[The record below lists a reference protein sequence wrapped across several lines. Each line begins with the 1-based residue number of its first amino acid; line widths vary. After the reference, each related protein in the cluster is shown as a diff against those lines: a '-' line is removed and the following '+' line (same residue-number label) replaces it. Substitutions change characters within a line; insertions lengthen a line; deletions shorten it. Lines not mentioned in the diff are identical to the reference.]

1 MKCFALAAI
10 VASTSALDAASQ
22 FASFKTTYGKT
33 YATAAEETTRF
44 ANFQATLAS
53 IAKLNA
59 MGGAEFAINKF
70 SDLSPAEF
78 KARYLRYTPTAAARV
93 APVADFH
100 TEASLNATATDW
112 RDTPGAVSAVKD
124 QGQCGSCWA
133 YSATEQIE
141 SNYALAGN
149 SPLVLSPQQIISC
162 DKTDDGCN
170 GGNTETAYDYVKKAG
185 GISLEKKYPDT
196 SARSGKTGMCHKAKV
211 ESDVKIKGYT
221 YATPECSKG
230 KCNNQDEDKMS
241 SNIAA
246 HAPASICV
254 NAEKWQSYKRGV
266 LTGKQCGGHTAN
278 DLDHCVQAIGF
289 DTSGSEKYWIVRNS
303 WNTDWGIKGIINVEY
318 GTNACGI
325 ANDATFVTIAASTPT
340 IHVEPTVS
348 MDIAATTHYGDPLAG
363 ACMADEQNITIQ
375 GIAGSVCSPA
385 ATGAAKSTCPTDTPA
400 GCKITPA
407 AILQDTSGDKYCA
420 LECSPS
426 LPIKDQKLA
435 DTICGVDNMSCKP
448 ISGVGICTYDA

>member
-1 MKCFALAAI
+1 MKCFAFAAL
-10 VASTSALDAASQ
+10 VASTAALDAVSQ
-22 FASFKTTYGKT
+22 FAQFKTAFGKS
-33 YATAAEETTRF
+33 YATADEETVRF

-53 IAKLNA
+53 IAELNA
-59 MGGAEFAINKF
+59 MGGAEFAVNKF
-70 SDLSPAEF
+70 SDLTPAEF
-78 KARYLRYTPTAAARV
+78 KARYLRYTPSAVRAT

-100 TEASLNATATDW
+100 TEVSLNATATDW

-141 SNYALAGN
+141 SNFALAGN
-149 SPLVLSPQQIISC
+149 KPLVLAPQQIISC

-185 GISLEKKYPDT
+185 GMTLEKDYPDT
-196 SARSGKTGMCHKAKV
+196 SARSGKTGKCKTAAITP
-211 ESDVKIKGYT
+211 EVKISGYT
-221 YATPECSKG
+221 YATPDCQKG
-230 KCNNQDEDKMS
+230 KCSNQDEAKMA

-266 LTGKQCGGHTAN
+266 LTGKQCGGHSAA

-318 GTNACGI
+318 GTNACGV
-325 ANDATFVTIAASTPT
+325 ANDATFVTIA
-340 IHVEPTVS
+340 
-348 MDIAATTHYGDPLAG
+348 
-363 ACMADEQNITIQ
+363 
-375 GIAGSVCSPA
+375 
-385 ATGAAKSTCPTDTPA
+385 
-400 GCKITPA
+400 
-407 AILQDTSGDKYCA
+407 
-420 LECSPS
+420 
-426 LPIKDQKLA
+426 
-435 DTICGVDNMSCKP
+435 
-448 ISGVGICTYDA
+448 